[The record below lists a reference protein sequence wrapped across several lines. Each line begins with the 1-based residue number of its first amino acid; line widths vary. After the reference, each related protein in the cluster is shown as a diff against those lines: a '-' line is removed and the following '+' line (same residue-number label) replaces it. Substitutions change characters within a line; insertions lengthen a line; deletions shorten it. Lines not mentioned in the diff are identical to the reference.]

1 MPRPLLIMLAGNVP
15 AKIIG
20 RTGNFDRMF
29 LRMADY
35 TGLDVV
41 VKAVFRDEMPDDPE
55 SYCGTIVTGSPAMV
69 TDREPWSEKS
79 GAWLCRAV
87 ASGCRVLGV
96 CYGHQ
101 LMAQALGGV
110 AAYHPNGMELGTFPV
125 TLLPAASGH
134 PLLPHLPAAFKA
146 NLVHSQTVTA
156 LPPGA
161 TALAYGEGDPH
172 QIVAYGPNAITL
184 QFHPEFD
191 QAVTQSYIGLLAGT
205 ENPAARAREKRI
217 ALGLPA
223 GETPEAA
230 SILQRFVAV
239 CRAE

>member
-1 MPRPLLIMLAGNVP
+1 MPRPLLIMLAGDVP

-35 TGLDVV
+35 TGLDVT
-41 VKAVFRDEMPDDPE
+41 VKAVFRDEVPDEPE
-55 SYCGTIVTGSPAMV
+55 SYCGVIVTGSPAMV

-87 ASGCRVLGV
+87 ASGCKVLGV

-101 LMAQALGGV
+101 LMAQALGGA
-110 AAYHPNGMELGTFPV
+110 AAYHPKGMELGTFPV

-134 PLLPHLPAAFKA
+134 PLLPHLPPVFMA

-161 TALAYGEGDPH
+161 AALAYGEEDPH
-172 QIVAYGPNAITL
+172 QIVAYGPNAISL

-191 QAVTQSYIGLLAGT
+191 QAVTQSYIDLLA
-205 ENPAARAREKRI
+205 ERANPPGRARGKSI
-217 ALGLPA
+217 TLGLPA
-223 GETPEAA
+223 REAPEAA
-230 SILQRFVAV
+230 SILQRFVDV